1 VQYPGH
7 VAKAGYPYVSTLW
20 TFLHSNCFRL
30 DHLSCS
36 SHYQTYLTPI
46 VCLRAY
52 ALHPSTLPFSRL
64 LNAGYSVDAIAE
76 ITLQVEDA
84 KRIRAEHALEATS
97 LGTNT
102 PLGALKALN
111 SNIMDLL
118 SGAAEGTGR
127 TLFLAPNAML
137 GAANATGQ
145 AVGKVGY
152 GVVKGTGKVVVGTG
166 KVATDVVVGTGKLGY
181 DVVKGTG
188 KVAIETGKAATD
200 VVVGTVKGTGK
211 VVAGTGKLG
220 YEVVA
225 GTGKLGYDV
234 VVGTGNMVK
243 STGRRMSKMVGLG
256 ESNSKFE
263 YEDEDDVEPNYG
275 YEDAPPSAAYYP
287 QPVNQPPARSLF
299 YRRSSSDST
308 SRRSSVD
315 SSSASLRSSGD
326 RRVVPEGKGN
336 PAPTR
341 MSRRGSANGA
351 MGGATQE
358 SQQKYQKAKRRGS
371 GNSAVASFAQSMF
384 GRRIS
389 GKDNQRARSGSDA
402 GSRRHPSMNN
412 TPPSTRSV
420 PHARSASSAAP
431 LDGSFSELV
440 QMEQFLHYIQDSDP
454 LTVNPIIGNA
464 YHSSSELEYNHQ
476 HDNSGGF
483 DSSSGSGSRRFSTK
497 PQ

>member
-1 VQYPGH
+1 M
-7 VAKAGYPYVSTLW
+7 
-20 TFLHSNCFRL
+20 
-30 DHLSCS
+30 
-36 SHYQTYLTPI
+36 
-46 VCLRAY
+46 
-52 ALHPSTLPFSRL
+52 
-64 LNAGYSVDAIAE
+64 DAIAD
-76 ITLQVEDA
+76 ITIQVEDD
-84 KRIRAEHALEATS
+84 KRTRAEHALEATS
-97 LGTNT
+97 MGTNT

-111 SNIMDLL
+111 TNIMDLL

-166 KVATDVVVGTGKLGY
+166 KVASDVVVGTGKLGY

-188 KVAIETGKAATD
+188 KVAIETGKVATD

-211 VVAGTGKLG
+211 
-220 YEVVA
+220 VVA

-243 STGRRMSKMVGLG
+243 STGRRVSKMVGLG
-256 ESNSKFE
+256 DGSSKFE
-263 YEDEDDVEPNYG
+263 YEYEEEVEANYG
-275 YEDAPPSAAYYP
+275 YEDARPSSAYYP
-287 QPVNQPPARSLF
+287 QPLNQPPPMRSLF
-299 YRRSSSDST
+299 SRRSSSDST

-315 SSSASLRSSGD
+315 SLSTSLRSIGH
-326 RRVVPEGKGN
+326 RRGVPECKGN

-341 MSRRGSANGA
+341 MPGRGSAKGA
-351 MGGATQE
+351 IDGEE

-371 GNSAVASFAQSMF
+371 GSSAIASFTQSIF

-389 GKDNQRARSGSDA
+389 GKDNQRVRSGSDSE
-402 GSRRHPSMNN
+402 SRRRASMTNA
-412 TPPSTRSV
+412 PLSTRSMTNIPPSIRSV
-420 PHARSASSAAP
+420 PPHARSAQSASP
-431 LDGSFSELV
+431 LNESYSELV
-440 QMEQFLHYIQDSDP
+440 QMEHFLHYIQDSDP

-464 YHSSSELEYNHQ
+464 CNSSSELEYSHL
-476 HDNSGGF
+476 HDNSGNSSLG
-483 DSSSGSGSRRFSTK
+483 SSSRRSRTK